1 MRGED
6 GQILGRGGSAGEKGQ
21 KSKRR
26 GGGARRHLLAER
38 ENLGLGFFVF
48 VVALNFSVS
57 KLPLFVYVL
66 KTSIYRQKYC

>member
-1 MRGED
+1 MD
-6 GQILGRGGSAGEKGQ
+6 
-21 KSKRR
+21 KSWEEEEVQGKKVKNPNG

>member
-1 MRGED
+1 MD
-6 GQILGRGGSAGEKGQ
+6 
-21 KSKRR
+21 KSWEEEEVQGKKVKNPNV

>member
-1 MRGED
+1 VQGKKVKNPN
-6 GQILGRGGSAGEKGQ
+6 G
-21 KSKRR
+21 